1 MNKKSDQKS
10 PLQEV
15 CGFSRGVLATHLK
28 RNGTFKKYKELPFNP
43 RLKQRACELRKAGN
57 VSEILFWKQVR
68 NKKFLSLDF
77 HRQKI
82 IGNYIVD
89 FYFPALDLV
98 VEIDGGRHELK
109 MEYDQKREEYLTSL
123 GLHIVHF
130 PDIEIKKNLC
140 NVMEYLGEYCIK
152 LLNSMND
159 RKKRTP
165 RPPAGGHSSVRGEE
179 NHG

>member
-1 MNKKSDQKS
+1 MNKITDKKS
-10 PLQEV
+10 PLQEG
-15 CGFSRGVLATHLK
+15 CGFSRGVFPTNLK
-28 RNGTFKKYKELPFNP
+28 RNGSFKKYKKLPFNP
-43 RLKQRACELRKAGN
+43 KLKQRARELRKTGN

-89 FYFPALDLV
+89 FYCPALDLV
-98 VEIDGGRHELK
+98 VEIDGSSHDSK
-109 MEYDQKREEYLTSL
+109 IDYDQKREEYLTSL

-140 NVMEYLGEYCIK
+140 NVMEYLGEYCK
-152 LLNSMND
+152 NLLNSIND
-159 RKKRTP
+159 NGNDFCEKESEHLVPTK
-165 RPPAGGHSSVRGEE
+165 S
-179 NHG
+179 